1 MSKLVFHLF
10 HFLEA
15 QGKQYSEPLLCQ
27 PERIFTFFH
36 HSYGDSLKSLFWLP
50 HCTRLYQF
58 LKSSAGFSLT
68 TSLITTCSA
77 SRGYKHVSLYRKMG
91 AGQ

>member
-36 HSYGDSLKSLFWLP
+36 HSYGDSLKNCACFG
-50 HCTRLYQF
+50 F
-58 LKSSAGFSLT
+58 LIVHDCISF
-68 TSLITTCSA
+68 
-77 SRGYKHVSLYRKMG
+77 
-91 AGQ
+91 